1 MITRILTIALFVT
14 FSSQVATAA
23 MLSNGADQK
32 LEWEVVRKFNMTDKP
47 VDIAHSLDGKYAF
60 VLTEQHVVTVY
71 DQAGILQ
78 GNIPVE
84 QGVNAIAI
92 DPRGQ
97 YLYLSDSSNNTYY
110 TLALDFVLKINTA
123 NAPTKGDMKAPVTVA
138 VFSDFQ

>member
-1 MITRILTIALFVT
+1 MVALFVT
-14 FSSQVATAA
+14 VSSQLATAA

-60 VLTEQHVVTVY
+60 VLTEQHVVAVY
-71 DQAGILQ
+71 DQVGVLQ
-78 GNIPVE
+78 GTIPVE

-92 DPRGQ
+92 DPLGQ
-97 YLYLSDSSNNTYY
+97 YLHLSDSSNNTYY
-110 TLALDFVLKINTA
+110 TLALDFVLKIDSA